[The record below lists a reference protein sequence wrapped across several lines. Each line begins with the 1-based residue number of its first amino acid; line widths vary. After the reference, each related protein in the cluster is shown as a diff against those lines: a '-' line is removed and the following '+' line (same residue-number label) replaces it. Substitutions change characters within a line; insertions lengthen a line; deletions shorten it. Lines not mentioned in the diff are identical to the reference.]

1 MAIGLRFL
9 FPVAMFRELFGMII
23 FLCFLVL
30 GLRVEEFQHVG
41 FSMLGAVD
49 AEERKAQHIGQK
61 PTFESST
68 PRGV

>member
-1 MAIGLRFL
+1 
-9 FPVAMFRELFGMII
+9 MII
-23 FLCFLVL
+23 FCVFWFWGL
-30 GLRVEEFQHVG
+30 GLRSFQHVG

-61 PTFESST
+61 PNFESST